1 MDKEMETIT
10 KTTDKKKVTEIKKT
24 QRAPLSVTVQTSN
37 GGILSMK
44 QITPSEIKAL
54 RNPAYKYLA

>member
-1 MDKEMETIT
+1 MEIVNR
-10 KTTDKKKVTEIKKT
+10 KKRNVKKT
-24 QRAPLSVTVQTSN
+24 KAPLVVTVKTASGN
-37 GGILSMK
+37 TVSMK

>member
-1 MDKEMETIT
+1 METV
-10 KTTDKKKVTEIKKT
+10 KKGKGKK
-24 QRAPLSVTVQTSN
+24 QKKAKAPLVVAVKTARGNTV
-37 GGILSMK
+37 SMK

>member
-1 MDKEMETIT
+1 MEMVKNKER
-10 KTTDKKKVTEIKKT
+10 KSLKKSRV
-24 QRAPLSVTVQTSN
+24 PVVVTVKTAN
-37 GGILSMK
+37 GNTVSMK